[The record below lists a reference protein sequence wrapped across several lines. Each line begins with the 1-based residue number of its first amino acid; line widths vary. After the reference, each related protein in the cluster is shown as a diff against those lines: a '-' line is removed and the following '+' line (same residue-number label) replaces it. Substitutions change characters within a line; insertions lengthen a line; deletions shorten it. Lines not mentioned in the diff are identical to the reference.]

1 MNRDIEI
8 TPKQMKALRN
18 IGLKDI
24 QTTKQMSEEMD
35 KATSSVSRHLNNL
48 RDKGLVKVETRKSN
62 VKIYELTGKG
72 AQALIRWIKSNDKEG
87 ELKLRLH
94 NIWVKFPIHRGDH
107 KKLLEEDKTAS
118 SVQMENWVRVTGKIH
133 SSEIR
138 WLEDVTYKAT
148 EKHLLVNVPKIYA
161 PPTEEGEAMATI
173 SALSAANTIRD
184 EMKQK
189 YNFLQF
195 RDETPIFCDRHYAW
209 EKHPSAKRLSELDAD
224 NLIAELE
231 NGKLK
236 YDKSEGHPE
245 IEIEGQG
252 IELQAQK
259 LARNLEYQTKNSLS
273 EVLEDIRQRLRKLEQ
288 RFTLLE
294 GVGM

>member
-1 MNRDIEI
+1 
-8 TPKQMKALRN
+8 MKALRN

-35 KATSSVSRHLNNL
+35 KATSSVSRNLNIL

-72 AQALIRWIKSNDKEG
+72 AQALIRWINSNEKDG
-87 ELKLRLH
+87 EIKLRLH
-94 NIWVKFPIHRGDH
+94 NIWVKFLIHRGDH
-107 KKLLEEDKTAS
+107 KKLLEEDKTAKS
-118 SVQMENWVRVTGKIH
+118 TQMKNWIRVTGKI
-133 SSEIR
+133 SSSKIR
-138 WLEDVTYKAT
+138 WLQDVTYKVT

-173 SALSAANTIRD
+173 SALSAANQIRD

-195 RDETPIFCDRHYAW
+195 RDETPIFCNRHYAW
-209 EKHPSAKRLSELDAD
+209 ENHPASIRLSELDAE

-245 IEIEGQG
+245 IEIEGKD
-252 IELQAQK
+252 IELQAQR
-259 LARNLEYQTKNSLS
+259 LARNLEYETENSFA
-273 EVLEDIRQRLRKLEQ
+273 EIVEDIHQRLRALETNSD
-288 RFTLLE
+288 FLE
-294 GVGM
+294 GVGK